1 MDPSMPAEALVGA
14 VLGGLVGL
22 GADRQ
27 AARWPL
33 HPDGTVRRPDWRTV
47 VVVLAGL
54 AAFAGLASRWGDPRD
69 LAVLGIYLLALIVL
83 LATDLDQRLLP
94 DLVTLPLIAYTA
106 VLLVL
111 SILSGDAV
119 NPLVGEKAFGI
130 VSAVAASVLA
140 PAFLLISDRVFRG
153 ALGMGDVKLAV
164 SLGLLCGIS
173 LLVVGFLIA
182 SVAFAAIV
190 LVLLVAR
197 RLTLKTAIPFGP
209 ALIGA
214 GIVAMLLPG

>member
-1 MDPSMPAEALVGA
+1 MPAEAIIGA
-14 VLGGLVGL
+14 VLGGLFGL
-22 GADRQ
+22 GADRL

-33 HPDGTVRRPDWRTV
+33 HPDGAVRRPDWRTA

-54 AAFAGLASRWGDPRD
+54 AAFAGLASRWSDPRD
-69 LAVLGIYLLALIVL
+69 LVVLGIYLVALIVL

-94 DLVTLPLIAYTA
+94 DLVTLPLIVYTA

-111 SILSGDAV
+111 SVVSGDAV

-130 VSAVAASVLA
+130 VSAVAAGLLA
-140 PAFLLISDRVFRG
+140 PAFLIVSDRVFRG
-153 ALGMGDVKLAV
+153 SLGMGDVKLAV

-182 SVAFAAIV
+182 SVVFAAIV